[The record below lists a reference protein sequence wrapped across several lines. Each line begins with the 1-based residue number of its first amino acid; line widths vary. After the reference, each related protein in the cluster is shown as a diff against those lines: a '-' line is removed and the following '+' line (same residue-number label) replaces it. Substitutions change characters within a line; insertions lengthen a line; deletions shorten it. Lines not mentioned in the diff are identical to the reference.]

1 MIALG
6 LSAPEIIAF
15 EYFAPTS
22 PRVLS
27 SERGRNMPVY
37 MDRHYIE
44 GATRHAI
51 ADAHQKDLALQDK
64 YHVKFLTYWFDEMRS
79 TAFCLIEAPNRET
92 IERAHNDA
100 HGSVPNEVLEVDP
113 TVVDAFLG
121 RIKDPPPMDA
131 SPGKTGEISIDSGFR
146 AIMFTDLKDSTLMTT
161 LYGDA
166 KALHLLHVHNALT
179 RNSLNAHRG
188 REIKHTGDG
197 IMASFASVPDAVECA
212 IAIQK
217 AFAAY
222 NQEHPETPLYL
233 RIGLSAGEP
242 IEEHGDLFGKAVQ
255 LAARLCAHAEPAR
268 ILIDQVVLDQW
279 SGKQLPF
286 SDLGEVTPKGFNH
299 AVRVYEVQ
307 WMQA

>member
-1 MIALG
+1 MITLG
-6 LSAPEIIAF
+6 LSPQK
-15 EYFAPTS
+15 
-22 PRVLS
+22 S
-27 SERGRNMPVY
+27 SHPNILQRLRGACFLAKGRKMPVY

-64 YHVKFLTYWFDEMRS
+64 YHVKFLTYWFDEMRC

-92 IERAHNDA
+92 IEHAHNEA

-113 TVVDAFLG
+113 ATVDAFLG
-121 RIKDPPPMDA
+121 RIKDPPRDIL
-131 SPGKTGEISIDSGFR
+131 PGKSEDIPIDPGFR

-179 RNSLNAHRG
+179 RNSLKAHRG

-197 IMASFASVPDAVECA
+197 IMASFASAPDGVKCA
-212 IAIQK
+212 IAIQQ

-222 NQEHPETPLYL
+222 NQEHPETLLHL

-255 LAARLCAHAEPAR
+255 LAARLCAHAEPGR
-268 ILIDQVVLDQW
+268 ILVDQVVMNQWQGKELLLLDR
-279 SGKQLPF
+279 
-286 SDLGEVTPKGFNH
+286 GEVTPKGFDH
-299 AVRVYEVQ
+299 AVPVYEVN
-307 WMQA
+307 WTKV

>member
-1 MIALG
+1 
-6 LSAPEIIAF
+6 
-15 EYFAPTS
+15 
-22 PRVLS
+22 
-27 SERGRNMPVY
+27 MPVY
-37 MDRHYIE
+37 MDRHYVE
-44 GATRHAI
+44 GATRHAV

-64 YHVKFLTYWFDEMRS
+64 YNVKFLTYWFDEMRC
-79 TAFCLIEAPNRET
+79 TAFCLIEAPNRDT
-92 IERAHNDA
+92 IERAHDEA
-100 HGSVPNEVLEVDP
+100 HGLVPNEIIEVDP
-113 TVVDAFLG
+113 AVVDAFLG
-121 RIKDPPPMDA
+121 RIKDPPA
-131 SPGKTGEISIDSGFR
+131 TSPGKSEGTRVDPGFR
-146 AIMFTDLKDSTLMTT
+146 AIMFTDLKDSTRMTT

-197 IMASFASVPDAVECA
+197 IMASFGTVPDAVECA

-217 AFAAY
+217 AFDVY
-222 NQEHPETPLYL
+222 NQEHAEAPLYL
-233 RIGLSAGEP
+233 RIGMSAGEP

-255 LAARLCAHAEPAR
+255 LAARLCAHAEPSR

-286 SDLGEVTPKGFNH
+286 SDLGEVTPKGLDH

>member
-1 MIALG
+1 
-6 LSAPEIIAF
+6 
-15 EYFAPTS
+15 
-22 PRVLS
+22 
-27 SERGRNMPVY
+27 MPVY

-92 IERAHNDA
+92 IERAHSEA
-100 HGSVPNEVLEVDP
+100 HGSVPNEVVEVDP
-113 TVVDAFLG
+113 AVVDAFLG

-131 SPGKTGEISIDSGFR
+131 SPGKTGEISIDPGFR

-197 IMASFASVPDAVECA
+197 IMASFASVPDAVEGA

-217 AFAAY
+217 AFTAY

-255 LAARLCAHAEPAR
+255 LAARLCAHAEPGR
-268 ILIDQVVLDQW
+268 ILVDQVVLDQW
-279 SGKQLPF
+279 QGKELPL
-286 SDLGEVTPKGFNH
+286 SDLGEVTPKGFDH
-299 AVRVYEVQ
+299 AVRVYEVNWQ
-307 WMQA
+307 ELESLPGRPR

>member
-1 MIALG
+1 MITIKL
-6 LSAPEIIAF
+6 
-15 EYFAPTS
+15 S
-22 PRVLS
+22 PRKSSHSNILRRLRGARFLS
-27 SERGRNMPVY
+27 KGPNMPVY

-92 IERAHNDA
+92 IERAHNEA
-100 HGSVPNEVLEVDP
+100 HGSVPNEVLEVDSA
-113 TVVDAFLG
+113 VVDAFLG

-131 SPGKTGEISIDSGFR
+131 SPGNTGEISIDPGFR

-179 RNSLNAHRG
+179 RNSLNAHQG

-222 NQEHPETPLYL
+222 NQEHPETPLFL

-255 LAARLCAHAEPAR
+255 LAARLCAHAEPGR
-268 ILIDQVVLDQW
+268 ILVDQVMLDQW
-279 SGKQLPF
+279 SGKPF
-286 SDLGEVTPKGFNH
+286 SDLGEVTPKGFDH

>member
-1 MIALG
+1 
-6 LSAPEIIAF
+6 
-15 EYFAPTS
+15 
-22 PRVLS
+22 
-27 SERGRNMPVY
+27 
-37 MDRHYIE
+37 MDRHYVE
-44 GATRHAI
+44 GATRHAV

-64 YHVKFLTYWFDEMRS
+64 YNLKFLTYWFDEMRC
-79 TAFCLIEAPNRET
+79 TAFCLIEAPNRDT
-92 IERAHNDA
+92 IERAHDEA
-100 HGSVPNEVLEVDP
+100 HGLVPNEIIEVDP
-113 TVVDAFLG
+113 AVVDAFLG
-121 RIKDPPPMDA
+121 RIKDPPA
-131 SPGKTGEISIDSGFR
+131 TSPGKSEGTRVDPGFR
-146 AIMFTDLKDSTLMTT
+146 AIMFTDLKDSTRMTT

-197 IMASFASVPDAVECA
+197 IMASFATVPDAVECA

-222 NQEHPETPLYL
+222 NQEHAEAPLYL
-233 RIGLSAGEP
+233 RIGMSAGEP

-255 LAARLCAHAEPAR
+255 LAARLCAHAEPSR

-286 SDLGEVTPKGFNH
+286 SDLGEVTPKGFDH

-307 WMQA
+307 WLQA

>member
-1 MIALG
+1 
-6 LSAPEIIAF
+6 
-15 EYFAPTS
+15 
-22 PRVLS
+22 
-27 SERGRNMPVY
+27 MPMY
-37 MDRHYIE
+37 MDRHYVE
-44 GATRHAI
+44 GATRHAV

-64 YHVKFLTYWFDEMRS
+64 YNVKFLTYWFDEMRC
-79 TAFCLIEAPNRET
+79 TAFCLIEAPNRDT
-92 IERAHNDA
+92 IARAHDDA
-100 HGSVPNEVLEVDP
+100 HGLVPNEIIEVDP
-113 TVVDAFLG
+113 AVVDAFLG
-121 RIKDPPPMDA
+121 RIKDPPA
-131 SPGKTGEISIDSGFR
+131 TSPEKSEGTRVDPGFR
-146 AIMFTDLKDSTLMTT
+146 AIMFTDLKDSTRMTT

-222 NQEHPETPLYL
+222 NQEHADAPLYL
-233 RIGLSAGEP
+233 RIGMSAGEP

-255 LAARLCAHAEPAR
+255 LAARLCAHAEPSR
-268 ILIDQVVLDQW
+268 ILIDQVVFDQL

-286 SDLGEVTPKGFNH
+286 ADLGEVTPKGFAY

-307 WMQA
+307 WLQA

>member
-1 MIALG
+1 
-6 LSAPEIIAF
+6 
-15 EYFAPTS
+15 
-22 PRVLS
+22 
-27 SERGRNMPVY
+27 MPVY

-44 GATRHAI
+44 GATRHAV

-92 IERAHNDA
+92 IERAHNEA
-100 HGSVPNEVLEVDP
+100 HGSVPNEVLEIDP
-113 TVVDAFLG
+113 AVVDAFLG
-121 RIKDPPPMDA
+121 RIKDPPPVDP
-131 SPGKTGEISIDSGFR
+131 SPEKTGEIPIDPGFR

-161 LYGDA
+161 LNGDT

-179 RNSLNAHRG
+179 RNALKAHRG
-188 REIKHTGDG
+188 REVKHTGDG
-197 IMASFASVPDAVECA
+197 IMASFGSVPDAVECA

-222 NQEHPETPLYL
+222 NDEHPQAPLYV

-242 IEEHGDLFGKAVQ
+242 IEEHGDLFGKTVQ
-255 LAARLCAHAEPAR
+255 LAARLCGLAEPSR
-268 ILIDQVVLDQW
+268 ILFDQVVLDQW

-286 SDLGEVTPKGFNH
+286 SDLGEVTPKGFEH
-299 AVRVYEVQ
+299 AIRVYEVQ
-307 WMQA
+307 WTAA

>member
-1 MIALG
+1 
-6 LSAPEIIAF
+6 
-15 EYFAPTS
+15 
-22 PRVLS
+22 
-27 SERGRNMPVY
+27 MPVY
-37 MDRHYIE
+37 MDRHYVE
-44 GATRHAI
+44 GATRHAV

-64 YHVKFLTYWFDEMRS
+64 YNVKFLTYWFDEMRC
-79 TAFCLIEAPNRET
+79 TAFCLIEAPNRDT
-92 IERAHNDA
+92 IARAHDDA
-100 HGSVPNEVLEVDP
+100 HGLVPNEIIEVDP
-113 TVVDAFLG
+113 AVVDAFLG
-121 RIKDPPPMDA
+121 RIKDPPA
-131 SPGKTGEISIDSGFR
+131 TSPEKSEGTRVDPGFR
-146 AIMFTDLKDSTLMTT
+146 AIMFTDLKDSTRMTT

-222 NQEHPETPLYL
+222 NQEHAEAPLYL
-233 RIGLSAGEP
+233 RIGMSAGEP

-255 LAARLCAHAEPAR
+255 LAARLCAHAEPAQ

-286 SDLGEVTPKGFNH
+286 SDLGEVTPKGFAY

-307 WMQA
+307 WLQA